1 LRILHSGTANA
12 PGRIQPEGDQPMSL
26 RVMLVDRDPARI
38 AILEQALSEAGH
50 RVIARIHDDGNLAAE
65 VGTHQPDVI
74 VIDMEAPG
82 RDTLEQ
88 MRDISRDHPKP
99 IILFSDKRDTD
110 YIRQAVQAG
119 VSAYVVD
126 GLSRERVMPIVEVA
140 VARFR
145 EFQALKRELEETKT
159 KLADRKVI
167 DKAKGLLM
175 QKKGMSEDDAYQFLR
190 KAAMSRNARLS
201 EVARMLISLE
211 DLMT

>member
-1 LRILHSGTANA
+1 
-12 PGRIQPEGDQPMSL
+12 MSL
-26 RVMLVDRDPARI
+26 RVMLVDGDPAR
-38 AILEQALSEAGH
+38 ADILAEALAEAGH
-50 RVIARIHDDGNLAAE
+50 QVIAQIQDDSNLAAE
-65 VGTHQPDVI
+65 VSRHQPDVI

-88 MRDISRDHPKP
+88 MREIGRDQPKP
-99 IILFSDKRDTD
+99 IILFSDQRDPD

-145 EFQALKRELEETKT
+145 EFQALKQELDDTRT
-159 KLADRKVI
+159 QLADRKAI

-175 QKKGMSEDDAYQFLR
+175 QKKGMSENEAYQFLR
-190 KAAMSRNARLS
+190 KTAMSRNARLGD
-201 EVARMLISLE
+201 VARMLVSLE
-211 DLMT
+211 DLLT

>member
-1 LRILHSGTANA
+1 MG
-12 PGRIQPEGDQPMSL
+12 L
-26 RVMLVDRDPARI
+26 RVMLVDRDRERAEL
-38 AILEQALSEAGH
+38 LEQALADAGH
-50 RVIARIHDDGNLAAE
+50 RVIARINDDASLPAQVAKL
-65 VGTHQPDVI
+65 QPDVI

-88 MRDISRDHPKP
+88 MREISRDQPKP
-99 IILFSDKRDTD
+99 IILFSDERDPA

-145 EFQALKRELEETKT
+145 EFQSLRQELEDAKT
-159 KLADRKVI
+159 QLAERKII

-175 QKKGMSEDDAYQFLR
+175 QKKNMSEDQAYQFLR
-190 KAAMSRNARLS
+190 KTAMGRNLKLI
-201 EVARMLISLE
+201 EVARVLIALG
-211 DLMT
+211 DTLI

>member
-1 LRILHSGTANA
+1 
-12 PGRIQPEGDQPMSL
+12 MSL
-26 RVMLVDRDPARI
+26 RVMLVDRDPERAEL
-38 AILEQALSEAGH
+38 LEQALAEAGH
-50 RVIARIHDDGNLAAE
+50 RVIARVGDNAALAAE
-65 VGTHQPDVI
+65 VAKRQPDVI

-88 MRDISRDHPKP
+88 MREIARDRPKP
-99 IILFSDKRDTD
+99 IILFSDERDPA

-145 EFQALKRELEETKT
+145 EFQALREELESAKT
-159 KLADRKVI
+159 ELADRKVI

-175 QKKGMSEDDAYQFLR
+175 KKKNMDENQAYQFLR
-190 KAAMSRNARLS
+190 KTAMSRNLKLI
-201 EVARMLISLE
+201 EVARVLIALE
-211 DLMT
+211 ENLI

>member
-1 LRILHSGTANA
+1 
-12 PGRIQPEGDQPMSL
+12 MSL
-26 RVMLVDRDPARI
+26 QVMLVDSDPERAEL
-38 AILEQALSEAGH
+38 LEQALAEAGH
-50 RVIARIHDDGNLAAE
+50 RVIARIGDDAALAAE
-65 VGTHQPDVI
+65 VAKRQPDVI

-88 MRDISRDHPKP
+88 MREINRDQPKP
-99 IILFSDKRDTD
+99 IILFSDERDPA

-145 EFQALKRELEETKT
+145 EFQSLRQELEDTKT
-159 KLADRKVI
+159 RLADRKII

-175 QKKGMSEDDAYQFLR
+175 KRHQMGEDAAYQFLR
-190 KAAMSRNARLS
+190 KTAMSRNLKLI
-201 EVARMLISLE
+201 EVARVLISLE
-211 DLMT
+211 ETMS